1 MMQVQQR
8 FPSLFIN
15 TFTFIRATLS
25 RQTSFKVVSNSL
37 WLLCSAFVRDLQSL
51 CKRALLSSSLLVVA
65 DNLGELVEG
74 WLSSPVQFVPCN
86 MRLGLLGSQN
96 SQLRQPD
103 YFLTASL

>member
-1 MMQVQQR
+1 MQVQER

-15 TFTFIRATLS
+15 MVTFIRATLS
-25 RQTSFKVVSNSL
+25 RQTSFKIVSNTL
-37 WLLCSAFVRDLQSL
+37 WLLCSAFARDLPSL
-51 CKRALLSSSLLVVA
+51 WKRALLSSSLLVVA

-86 MRLGLLGSQN
+86 MPLCLPGSQN
-96 SQLRQPD
+96 SQLQQLD